1 MDQEIS
7 YFNELDTKWIDE
19 HGELIKAPCT
29 FEPNEFT
36 LNRIA
41 HYIFELKFNPEC
53 TVKFI
58 VASCIW
64 QLLEFDMNDIDEYQ
78 AHLRKQSKMQLNKQ
92 YRLTTAK
99 RIRLNFRE
107 KYISQPIPYVNASHH
122 ESRKL
127 KMIWLNAFN
136 TI

>member
-64 QLLEFDMNDIDEYQ
+64 KFIDEKESDNEWQLLEFDMNDIDEYQ
-78 AHLRKQSKMQLNKQ
+78 SHLRKQSKVQLNKQ
-92 YRLTTAK
+92 HRLK
-99 RIRLNFRE
+99 RLP
-107 KYISQPIPYVNASHH
+107 KG
-122 ESRKL
+122 L
-127 KMIWLNAFN
+127 D
-136 TI
+136 

>member
-19 HGELIKAPCT
+19 HESD
-29 FEPNEFT
+29 NE
-36 LNRIA
+36 
-41 HYIFELKFNPEC
+41 
-53 TVKFI
+53 
-58 VASCIW
+58 W